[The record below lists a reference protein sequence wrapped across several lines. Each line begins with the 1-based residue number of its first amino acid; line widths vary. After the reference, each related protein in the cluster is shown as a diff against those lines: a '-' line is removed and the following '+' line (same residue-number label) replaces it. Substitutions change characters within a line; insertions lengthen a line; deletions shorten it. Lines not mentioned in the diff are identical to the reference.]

1 MALKLSFCQLIKIV
15 LSQIGGSPL
24 QQVYSQLS
32 QGLQQIT
39 KGGIIPSEFAQLKTF
54 IDQVTTAL
62 NGVNGVGGVVNDINA
77 MQELTKQFFYNPVE
91 TVTNESV
98 ALIDTRLAQISEDLG
113 SGIVPTSG
121 NEAEYDKLLAIRSN
135 LLEFKG
141 HTNILSGAT
150 PPSTTGGFGGCT
162 LADLLGSGCSP
173 AADVPDIDLQVLV
186 DGFKSGAILNQFK
199 TNLSSLIANQ
209 TGYAQLSVAINN
221 LQSSIVNFNTTVT
234 SKLNKIVIQKAV
246 ETYITNLAFNLLS
259 GCSSPV
265 VNATIRP
272 TAKSAIAPFVEYYQK
287 IQNGVLNADGSTPGA
302 NNTTLAT

>member
-1 MALKLSFCQLIKIV
+1 MALKLSYCQLIKIV

-62 NGVNGVGGVVNDINA
+62 NAVPGDINA
-77 MQELTKQFFYNPVE
+77 MQQMTKQFFYNPVE

-113 SGIVPTSG
+113 SGIQPTSG
-121 NEAEYDKLLAIRSN
+121 NEVEYDKLLAIRSN

-141 HTNILSGAT
+141 HTNILSGAN

-186 DGFKSGAILNQFK
+186 DGFNSGAILNQFK

-221 LQSSIVNFNTTVT
+221 LQSSILNFNTTVT

-259 GCSSPV
+259 GCSSTV
-265 VNATIRP
+265 INATIRP

-287 IQNGVLNADGSTPGA
+287 IQNGVLNADGAVPGA
-302 NNTTLAT
+302 SDTALAT

>member
-1 MALKLSFCQLIKIV
+1 MALKLSYCQLIKIV

-62 NGVNGVGGVVNDINA
+62 NAVPGDINA
-77 MQELTKQFFYNPVE
+77 MQQMTNQFFYNPVK
-91 TVTNESV
+91 TVIDESI
-98 ALIDTRLAQISEDLG
+98 ALIDTRKSQISEDVG

-121 NEAEYDKLLAIRSN
+121 NEAEYAKLLAIRAN
-135 LLEFKG
+135 LLEFQG
-141 HTNILSGAT
+141 HTNILSGES
-150 PPSTTGGFGGCT
+150 PPSLTAGFGGCT

-186 DGFKSGAILNQFK
+186 DGFNSGAILNQFK

-209 TGYAQLSVAINN
+209 TGFTQVSTAINN

-265 VNATIRP
+265 INATIRP

-287 IQNGVLNADGSTPGA
+287 IQNGVLNADGSTPDA

>member
-1 MALKLSFCQLIKIV
+1 
-15 LSQIGGSPL
+15 
-24 QQVYSQLS
+24 LS

-62 NGVNGVGGVVNDINA
+62 NAVPGDINA
-77 MQELTKQFFYNPVE
+77 MQQMTNQFFYNPVK
-91 TVTNESV
+91 TVIDESI
-98 ALIDTRLAQISEDLG
+98 ALIDTRKSQISEDVG

-121 NEAEYDKLLAIRSN
+121 NEAEYAKLLAIRAN
-135 LLEFKG
+135 LLEFQG
-141 HTNILSGAT
+141 HTNILSGES
-150 PPSTTGGFGGCT
+150 PPSLTAGFGGCT

-186 DGFKSGAILNQFK
+186 DGFNSGAILNQFK

-209 TGYAQLSVAINN
+209 TGFTQVSTAINN

-265 VNATIRP
+265 INATIRP

-287 IQNGVLNADGSTPGA
+287 IQNGVLNADGSTPDA